1 MNIDNIKNITVIGAG
16 DMGHGI
22 AEVALLAGFPV
33 ALYDIN
39 DAAVEKGTQ
48 RIMESVEKLA
58 EKGKVPAEA
67 VGQIRSKLLKTTTDL
82 AQAAESADLVIE
94 AIPEVMKLKKE
105 VFEKLDQVAPK
116 HAIFASNT
124 STMSITE
131 IASVTRR
138 ADQFCGLHFFN
149 PAVLMKLVEVIRAAE
164 TSDDTIN
171 VGMALGKKLGKI
183 PVLVRRDTPGFIANR
198 VNQAPTVLIQAM
210 LEQGEFEPEPLDAFM
225 RTIGSPMGPCELADY
240 VGIDIVVHVSNY
252 FAETLHPDYGPAPH
266 VVKMMNEGNLGK
278 KTGRGYFDW
287 SQGRPEIDLS
297 KATRKF
303 NPLLPIIVQVNEAT
317 KLVEQG
323 VCSVADVDLAMINS
337 TGNPVGPMSI
347 GRQISKWDLADQ
359 LYGLAKRYKK
369 EIFQPTQKV
378 LDGGHKH

>member
-1 MNIDNIKNITVIGAG
+1 MNIESIKNITVIGAG

-22 AEVALLAGFPV
+22 AEVALLAGYPV
-33 ALYDIN
+33 TLFDIN
-39 DAAVEKGTQ
+39 DAAVGKGKE
-48 RIMESVEKLA
+48 RIMQSVEKLA

-67 VGQIRSKLLKTTTDL
+67 VAQIRKSLLKTTTDL
-82 AQAAESADLVIE
+82 GQAAEAADLVIE

-105 VFEKLDQVAPK
+105 TFEKLDQIAPPD
-116 HAIFASNT
+116 AIFASNT

-131 IASVTRR
+131 IASVTKRP
-138 ADQFCGLHFFN
+138 AQFCGLHFFN
-149 PAVLMKLVEVIRAAE
+149 PAVLMRLVEVIRAEKTSQE
-164 TSDDTIN
+164 TID
-171 VGMALGKKLGKI
+171 VALALGKKLRKV

-210 LEQGEFEPEPLDAFM
+210 LEQGEFAPEELDAFV
-225 RTIGSPMGPCELADY
+225 RSIGSPMGPCELADY
-240 VGIDIVVHVSNY
+240 VGIDIVVNVSNY
-252 FAETLHPDYGPAPH
+252 FAEMLHPDYGPAPH
-266 VVKMMNEGNLGK
+266 VVKMMEEGNLGK

-287 SQGRPEIDLS
+287 SSGRPEIDLS
-297 KATRKF
+297 KATGKF

-323 VCSVADVDLAMINS
+323 VCSVSDVDLAMVNS

-359 LYGLAKRYKK
+359 LSGLAKRYDKA
-369 EIFQPTQKV
+369 IFQPTQKV

>member
-1 MNIDNIKNITVIGAG
+1 MNIDSIKNITVIGAG

-39 DAAVEKGTQ
+39 DAAVGKGAQ

-58 EKGKVPAEA
+58 EKGKVPGEA
-67 VGQIRSKLLKTTTDL
+67 VGQIRKSLLKTTTDL
-82 AQAAESADLVIE
+82 GQAAEKADLVVE

-105 VFEKLDQVAPK
+105 TFEKLDKIAPK
-116 HAIFASNT
+116 EAIFASNT

-131 IASVTRR
+131 IASVTERR
-138 ADQFCGLHFFN
+138 ERFCGLHFFN
-149 PAVLMKLVEVIRAAE
+149 PAVLMKLVEVIRADE
-164 TSDDTIN
+164 TSDETIQT
-171 VGMALGKKLGKI
+171 MLALGKKLGKI
-183 PVLVRRDTPGFIANR
+183 PVYVRRDTPGFIANR

-210 LEQGEFEPEPLDAFM
+210 LEKGEFEPEALDAFM
-225 RTIGSPMGPCELADY
+225 RSIGSPMGPCELADY

-252 FAETLHPDYGPAPH
+252 FAEMLHSDYSAAPH
-266 VVKMMNEGNLGK
+266 VEKMMRDGNLGK

-287 SQGRPEIDLS
+287 SSGRPEIDMS
-297 KATRKF
+297 KATRRF
-303 NPLLPIIVQVNEAT
+303 NPLLPIIVQINEAT

-323 VCSVADVDLAMINS
+323 VCSVADVDLALINS
-337 TGNPVGPMSI
+337 TGNPVGPMSV
-347 GRQISKWDLADQ
+347 GRQISRWDLADQ
-359 LYGLAKRYKK
+359 LSGLAKRYDKV
-369 EIFQPTQKV
+369 IFEPTQKV